1 MSGLQIPIS
10 ELKKSNQKIVEEI
23 AKAAKLNKLEV
34 SLKTEFDYDEA
45 DKEYY
50 NLISIEFDRLADIEF
65 VLELSG
71 FEPISIEDVQK
82 DPASIFTDILGKEI
96 QLRKVQ
102 FDYKDNELADII
114 FKIYPQIT
122 AGLDFLKSQVSLLL
136 FQYSN
141 EKKLLLNALNNFERE
156 KNQIGFKILTIEPF
170 KMTKIPEL
178 FLSGQLN
185 EYISFEAYGN

>member
-1 MSGLQIPIS
+1 M
-10 ELKKSNQKIVEEI
+10 
-23 AKAAKLNKLEV
+23 
-34 SLKTEFDYDEA
+34 
-45 DKEYY
+45 
-50 NLISIEFDRLADIEF
+50 
-65 VLELSG
+65 ELSG